1 MDNTTVSNY
10 SLFSVRAAAILT
22 TSAVAGTVIGGTT
35 ESSNLFYNNQ
45 LIILADFTIGSLT
58 NVILTVEFSPDNS
71 NWYAETY
78 EDIAASTGVATVRVK
93 THVIAATGKL
103 RLPPITICDSYIR
116 ISATGTGTVTSSSLA
131 VQVII
136 GKI

>member
-1 MDNTTVSNY
+1 MDNNTVSNY
-10 SLFSVRAAAILT
+10 SLFTVRAAAILT
-22 TSAVAGTVIGGTT
+22 NSAVAGTVIGGTT

-58 NVILTVEFSPDNS
+58 NVILTVEFSPDNT

-78 EDIAASTGVATVRVK
+78 EDIAASTGVATVRAK
-93 THVIAATGKL
+93 THVIAATGKFQ
-103 RLPPITICDSYIR
+103 LPPITICDAYIR
-116 ISATGTGTVTSSSLA
+116 ISATGTGTLTSSSLA
-131 VQVII
+131 VKAII